1 MVLVRQDL
9 SSRNCSE
16 RSKHNFWNLYKDLTD
31 HWVLYYNGG
40 DDIVLVAKQDKGQQ
54 VEILA
59 ENLYTVF
66 KRNL

>member
-1 MVLVRQDL
+1 MVLVRQYPL
-9 SSRNCSE
+9 IRNCSE
-16 RSKHNFWNLYKDLTD
+16 QSKHNFWNLYKDLAE
-31 HWVLYYNGG
+31 HWFLYYNGG